1 MKIKINFYLFFIC
14 LLELELYIYFFFI
27 VSFFREDN
35 KTVYNKFYISFI
47 FNKFMKIFLKGL
59 TLKVLSWLINFI
71 YIYILFYQIVQ
82 HMYLIF

>member
-14 LLELELYIYFFFI
+14 LLELELYIFYLFFIFI

-59 TLKVLSWLINFI
+59 TLKELLVN
-71 YIYILFYQIVQ
+71 
-82 HMYLIF
+82 